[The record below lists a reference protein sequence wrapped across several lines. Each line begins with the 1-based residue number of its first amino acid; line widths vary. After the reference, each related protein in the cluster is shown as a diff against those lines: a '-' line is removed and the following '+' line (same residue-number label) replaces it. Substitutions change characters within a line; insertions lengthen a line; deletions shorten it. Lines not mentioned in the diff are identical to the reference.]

1 MADVSAALSSSTR
14 VSLVVRRHVDFK
26 RVCSCCCLP

>member
-1 MADVSAALSSSTR
+1 MTAVQFPR

-26 RVCSCCCLP
+26 RVCTSCCLP